1 MTVGFWFAARSPLS
15 LVYPCRCDERPRDC
29 GKDEP
34 WGCPCWGR
42 RDLAAVRDSC
52 CARRNMKAIQAIQ
65 AEARRLLDVSLG
77 LR

>member
-1 MTVGFWFAARSPLS
+1 MIVKFWFAARSPLG

-42 RDLAAVRDSC
+42 RDLASVPERC
-52 CARRNMKAIQAIQ
+52 CARRNWGAIAEIQ
-65 AEARRLLDVSLG
+65 REARRLLDVSLG